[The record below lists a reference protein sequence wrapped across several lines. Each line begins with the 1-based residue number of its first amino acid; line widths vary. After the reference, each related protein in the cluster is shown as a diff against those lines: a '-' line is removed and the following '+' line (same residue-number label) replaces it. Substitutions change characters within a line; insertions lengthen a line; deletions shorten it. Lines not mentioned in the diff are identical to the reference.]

1 MTKSTENDP
10 ALNKIYFSEMSD
22 FETDAE
28 DEPASPGEHECTMY
42 TCITVCCGVG
52 HMSSLVDAAGT
63 THTET
68 RRRALVHYSCMD
80 EQGTAEN

>member
-1 MTKSTENDP
+1 
-10 ALNKIYFSEMSD
+10 MSD

-52 HMSSLVDAAGT
+52 HMSSLVVAVGAT
-63 THTET
+63 SPN
-68 RRRALVHYSCMD
+68 A
-80 EQGTAEN
+80 QTAPNMPSLNGARWRH